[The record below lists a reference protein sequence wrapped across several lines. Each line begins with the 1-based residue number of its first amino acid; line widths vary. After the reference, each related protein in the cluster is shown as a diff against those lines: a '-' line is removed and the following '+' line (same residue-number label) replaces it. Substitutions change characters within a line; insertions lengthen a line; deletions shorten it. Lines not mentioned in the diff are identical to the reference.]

1 MKKTISIILAVFV
14 LLSLAACAADGM
26 KSAVEME
33 TGAAAYGR
41 SQSVEGAILNEY
53 AVSDENMKA
62 YDSIEAYEQEAPA
75 SGSDMQT
82 AVESGRK
89 LIRRISLSVE
99 TDDYQVFVESFQ
111 TKLFA
116 LGGYIEDMEASTS
129 GRCPGAT
136 ILVRVPAER
145 LSELT
150 DSVSGIGNITY
161 KHESQQDVTL
171 QYTDTES
178 HIAALRTEQDR
189 LLQLLSKAENLTE
202 ILEIEDRMTYVR
214 YQLESYE
221 RSLRSLSNQVEY
233 ATATIE
239 VVQVERFTPT
249 EELGYWEK
257 IGKGFKDSVNGM
269 WEVVKEL
276 FSDIVIS
283 LPYLLLFAV
292 LPLVILLLVIKR
304 SVRKRRA
311 GKTRKIDVKPTQD
324 SQEASASAPG
334 ERQR

>member
-1 MKKTISIILAVFV
+1 MKKTISILLAVFL
-14 LLSLAACAADGM
+14 LLSLAACAADEM

-33 TGAAAYGR
+33 TGAPAYER
-41 SQSVEGAILNEY
+41 AQSVEGAFRNEY
-53 AVSDENMKA
+53 AVSDENMNA
-62 YDSIEAYEQEAPA
+62 YDSVGERELGTPA

-82 AVESGRK
+82 AVENGRK

-99 TDDYQVFVESFQ
+99 TDDYPVFVESFQ
-111 TKLFA
+111 SKLLA

-129 GRCPGAT
+129 GRCPCAT
-136 ILVRVPAER
+136 ILVRVPADR
-145 LSELT
+145 LNELT

-178 HIAALRTEQDR
+178 HITALRTEQDR
-189 LLQLLSKAENLTE
+189 LLQLLNKAENLSE
-202 ILEIEDRMTYVR
+202 ILEIEDRMTSVR

-221 RSLRSLSNQVEY
+221 RSLRALSNQVEY

-257 IGKGFKDSVNGM
+257 IGKGLKDSVNGM
-269 WEVVKEL
+269 WEDVKEL
-276 FSDIVIS
+276 FSDIVVS
-283 LPYLLLFAV
+283 LPYLLLFAI

-304 SVRKRRA
+304 IVRKRKA
-311 GKTRKIDVKPTQD
+311 GKAQKSNTQPAQG
-324 SQEASASAPG
+324 SQEASVSSQDAG
-334 ERQR
+334 QR